1 MSLALNNVRIARG
14 NRTLVEG
21 LNAAPASGSLTL
33 IAGPNGVG
41 KSTLL
46 EALAGD
52 AAPAAGQ
59 VLLDGQPLH
68 RLKLAQRA
76 RCRAFLPQRVGVAF
90 AFPVIDVVAMGLA
103 PFGLSAKHGPGRAIV
118 EAAMADADV
127 TRFAGRPATQLSGG
141 EQQRVHIA
149 RTLAQV
155 EAAFAS
161 GIAHPLLLLDEPLTG
176 LDYAH
181 QFALMRRFA
190 RAARDG
196 ASVFVSLHD
205 LVLGAPYADWML
217 LMAPAS
223 SGGHPPRFAPPASVL
238 TAEIIAEAFALSPCE
253 AARVLAATSEM
264 TNGAAAAIAA
274 E

>member
-1 MSLALNNVRIARG
+1 MSLTLEHVRIARG
-14 NRTLVEG
+14 RRTLVAD
-21 LNAAPASGSLTL
+21 LNAAPPAGSLTL
-33 IAGPNGVG
+33 VAGPNGVG

-52 AAPAAGQ
+52 AAPAGGAI
-59 VLLDGQPLH
+59 LLEGAAVH
-68 RLKLAQRA
+68 RRKLADRA
-76 RCRAFLPQRVGVAF
+76 RCRAFLPQRIAVAF

-103 PFGLSAKHGPGRAIV
+103 PFGLSASNGHGKAIV

-127 TRFAGRPATQLSGG
+127 ARFASHAATALSGG

-181 QFALMRRFA
+181 QFDLMGRFA

-196 ASVFVSLHD
+196 ATVVLSLHD
-205 LVLGAPYADWML
+205 LVLGAPYADWL
-217 LMAPAS
+217 LLLTP
-223 SGGHPPRFAPPASVL
+223 GQPPRFAAPATL
-238 TAEIIAEAFALSPCE
+238 LQPGIIAAAFALSPCE
-253 AARVLAATSEM
+253 AARVLAATGCLAV
-264 TNGAAAAIAA
+264 NARPALIA
-274 E
+274 

>member
-1 MSLALNNVRIARG
+1 MSLALSQVRIARG
-14 NRTLVEG
+14 HRTLVEG
-21 LNAAPASGSLTL
+21 LNAAPATGSLTL

-52 AAPAAGQ
+52 AAPAGGA
-59 VLLDGQPLH
+59 VLLDGQPVH

-76 RCRAFLPQRVGVAF
+76 RCRAFLPQRVAVAF

-103 PFGLSAKHGPGRAIV
+103 PFGLSPARGPGKAIV

-127 TRFAGRPATQLSGG
+127 ARFAARPATRLSGG

-196 ASVFVSLHD
+196 ASVWVSLHD

-217 LMAPAS
+217 LMAP
-223 SGGHPPRFAPPASVL
+223 GQPPRFAPPARVL
-238 TAEIIAEAFALSPCE
+238 TADIIAEAFALSPCE
-253 AARVLAATSEM
+253 AARVLAATGEM
-264 TNGAAAAIAA
+264 TKGVAAAIAA

>member
-1 MSLALNNVRIARG
+1 MSVQLSRVRIARG
-14 NRTLVEG
+14 RRTLVEG
-21 LNAAPASGSLTL
+21 LDAAPAAGSLTL

-52 AAPAAGQ
+52 TAPAGGA
-59 VLLDGQPLH
+59 VLLDGRPLH
-68 RLKLAQRA
+68 CLKLEQRA
-76 RCRAFLPQRVGVAF
+76 RCRAFLPQRVSVAF

-103 PFGLSAKHGPGRAIV
+103 PFGLSATNGPGRAII

-127 TRFAGRPATQLSGG
+127 ARFAARPATRLSGG
-141 EQQRVHIA
+141 EQQRVHVA
-149 RTLAQV
+149 RTLAQM

-196 ASVFVSLHD
+196 ASVWLSLHD
-205 LVLGAPYADWML
+205 LVLGAPYADWLL
-217 LMAPAS
+217 LMAP
-223 SGGHPPRFAPPASVL
+223 GQPPRFAPPTSIL
-238 TAEIIAEAFALSPCE
+238 TADIIAQSFALSPCE
-253 AARVLAATSEM
+253 AARVLAATGEM
-264 TNGAAAAIAA
+264 TNSITAAIAA

>member
-1 MSLALNNVRIARG
+1 MSLSLKNVRIARG
-14 NRTLVEG
+14 SRTLVEE
-21 LNAAPASGSLTL
+21 LNAAPPAGSLTL

-46 EALAGD
+46 DALAGD
-52 AAPAAGQ
+52 TAPAAGD
-59 VLLDGQPLH
+59 VRLEGQLLH
-68 RLKLAQRA
+68 RLQLAQRA
-76 RCRAFLPQRVGVAF
+76 RCRAFLPQRVAVAF

-103 PFGLSAKHGPGRAIV
+103 PFGLSPSIGPGKAIV
-118 EAAMADADV
+118 AAAMADADV
-127 TRFAGRPATQLSGG
+127 ARFADRPATQLSGG

-196 ASVFVSLHD
+196 ASVWVSLHD
-205 LVLGAPYADWML
+205 LALGAPFADFL
-217 LMAPAS
+217 LLLAP
-223 SGGHPPRFAPPASVL
+223 GQPPRFAAPAAL
-238 TAEIIAEAFALSPCE
+238 LQPDIIAAAFTLSPCE
-253 AARVLAATSEM
+253 AARVLAATGEM
-264 TNGAAAAIAA
+264 TEPAPAAIAA

>member
-1 MSLALNNVRIARG
+1 MSLALDDVRIARG
-14 NRTLVEG
+14 PRTLVEG
-21 LNAAPASGSLTL
+21 LNAAPPAGSLTL

-46 EALAGD
+46 DALAGD
-52 AAPAAGQ
+52 AAPAGGQ
-59 VLLDGQPLH
+59 ILLQGQPVH
-68 RLKLAQRA
+68 RLPLKQRA
-76 RCRAFLPQRVGVAF
+76 RCRAFLPQRVGIAF

-103 PFGLSAKHGPGRAIV
+103 PFGLSPTSGPGKAIV

-127 TRFAGRPATQLSGG
+127 ARFADRPATQLSGG

-161 GIAHPLLLLDEPLTG
+161 GIRHPLLLLDEPLTG

-190 RAARDG
+190 RAAGDG

-205 LVLGAPYADWML
+205 LVLGAPHADWL
-217 LMAPAS
+217 LLLAP
-223 SGGHPPRFAPPASVL
+223 GQPPRFAAPAAL
-238 TAEIIAEAFALSPCE
+238 LQPEIIAAAFALSPCE
-253 AARVLAATSEM
+253 AARVLAATGEM
-264 TNGAAAAIAA
+264 TSRPTTAIAA

>member
-1 MSLALNNVRIARG
+1 MSLQLSQLRIASGR
-14 NRTLVEG
+14 RTLVEG
-21 LNAAPASGSLTL
+21 LNAAPPNGSLTL

-46 EALAGD
+46 ETLAGD
-52 AAPAAGQ
+52 AAPAGGA
-59 VLLDGQPLH
+59 VRLDGRPMH
-68 RLKLAQRA
+68 RLPLAARA
-76 RCRAFLPQRVGVAF
+76 RCRAFLPQRVAIAF
-90 AFPVIDVVAMGLA
+90 AFPVIDVIAMGLA
-103 PFGLSAKHGPGRAIV
+103 PFGLSANSGPGKAILD
-118 EAAMADADV
+118 AAMHDADV
-127 TRFAGRPATQLSGG
+127 ARFAHRPATQLSGG

-155 EAAFAS
+155 DAAFAS

-196 ASVFVSLHD
+196 ASVWVSLHD
-205 LVLGAPYADWML
+205 LVLGAPYADFLL
-217 LMAPAS
+217 LMAP
-223 SGGHPPRFAPPASVL
+223 GQPPRFAAPAAL
-238 TAEIIAEAFALSPCE
+238 LQPDIIAAAFALSPCE
-253 AARVLAATSEM
+253 AARVLAATGEM
-264 TNGAAAAIAA
+264 TGPVPAAIAA

>member
-1 MSLALNNVRIARG
+1 MSLELVNVRIARG
-14 NRTLVEG
+14 RRILLQG
-21 LNAAPASGSLTL
+21 LDAAPPAGCLTL

-46 EALAGD
+46 DTLAGD
-52 AAPAAGQ
+52 VAPAHGQ
-59 VLLDGQPLH
+59 VLLDGRPVH
-68 RLKLAQRA
+68 RLPLGQQARRRA
-76 RCRAFLPQRVGVAF
+76 YLPQRVTVAF

-103 PFGLSAKHGPGRAIV
+103 PFGLSSTAGPGKAIV

-127 TRFAGRPATQLSGG
+127 ARFAGRPATQLSGG

-155 EAAFAS
+155 EAAFVS

-190 RAARDG
+190 HAARDG
-196 ASVFVSLHD
+196 ACTWISLHD
-205 LVLGAPYADWML
+205 LMLGAPYADQML
-217 LMAPAS
+217 LLAPGQA
-223 SGGHPPRFAPPASVL
+223 PRFAAPATL
-238 TAEIIAEAFALSPCE
+238 LKPDLIAATFALSPCE
-253 AARVLAATSEM
+253 AARVLAAAGDM
-264 TNGAAAAIAA
+264 TQRPPLNIAA